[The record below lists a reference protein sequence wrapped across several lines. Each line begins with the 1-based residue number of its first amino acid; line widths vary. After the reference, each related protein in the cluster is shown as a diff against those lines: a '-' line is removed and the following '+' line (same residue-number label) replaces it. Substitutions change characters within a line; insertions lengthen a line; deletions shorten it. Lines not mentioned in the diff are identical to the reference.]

1 MTRRPGFALGIGAT
15 TWLLAAAAV
24 PPAPGNL
31 GANGAGGSA
40 NTCLACHA
48 GIEAMHPWFEL
59 SCVDCHGGDATA
71 SEKERA
77 HVQPSQPVP
86 RDERVLPRNW
96 DLPYLRFLNPT
107 NLRVAGEVCGDCHG
121 DLVSHLEKS
130 LHGTTTGHLSDGFY
144 EHGLSR
150 KKHPNYSVFPVQDD
164 DGDIGPHALAATVQV
179 PGFTPRD
186 RTKIETHY
194 ADLPRKACMQCH
206 LWSEGRAVDG
216 RLGLDGDYRGEG
228 CAACHVTYDDDGRS
242 RSRDPTVDKTE
253 PGHPREHRLTS
264 RIPTSTCTRCH
275 YGDAS
280 IGLNFRGMAQLVPGQ
295 PAGPEV
301 PGTTSTLL
309 NGTFY
314 IQDRDLTPPDVH
326 HARGMHCIDCHTLA
340 DTMGDGDIYP
350 NMDFAVEVEC
360 SSCHGTI
367 ERPSD
372 LTTSRGR
379 RVPNLRRE
387 GNRFWLVSKVTGR
400 RHPVKQARD
409 VVDRAHADYN
419 PRAAAAMTPEHARLE
434 CYTCHSGWNPNFF
447 GFHFDRNEQF
457 TQLDLISGQR
467 TPGRV
472 TTQEKVFAT
481 FSQLRLGWNHE
492 GMVAPY
498 MVGFSTIGSA
508 HGKDGETVLHQAA
521 PRTAAGLS
529 GVTLIPHQVH
539 TTRPEAR
546 SCVECHRNPVAF
558 GLGSTNF
565 RLTRAFGFGI
575 NAGGLWTV
583 AIDHKTPAR
592 TMPVADLALP
602 GTPAALA
609 LVSDPV
615 GMEATHA
622 IVACSDGALR
632 TVSLKNPSVPKL
644 AGMARQAVADPRRM
658 LAQGDLLY
666 VADGAAG
673 VQIFDIA
680 KPERPRAVG
689 ALATTEARGLALAYP
704 WLLIADGP
712 GGLVIADVA
721 EPARPR
727 VLATVD
733 LNAESGQPNDAFDVA
748 TLFQFS
754 RPRADGKDGITRT
767 RARHLAFVAC
777 GLDGV
782 RIVDFTEPGQPL
794 LLHNRA
800 AQGAF
805 RFDRGDVRGLAVNT
819 MFDLGSQGGGL
830 KSQERDYLYVFAEV
844 GNDDNRQQ
852 QLRVV
857 DVSDPLAPRAVPRAS
872 PRIYGGTGQVRVVR
886 LYNAPFLQQFA
897 LAPGAGGVGTLV
909 DASKPATGAQVA
921 AVWDGV
927 PGLRDF
933 ALEEFAFDRLVDEQ
947 GRWLKD
953 ISHEGCRYVTRDE
966 LLRILRAPVPVA
978 TDPTGR
984 YGEVRQERRTRS
996 DR

>member
-1 MTRRPGFALGIGAT
+1 VVGLLTAALAAV
-15 TWLLAAAAV
+15 LLAPMPAPSARGRSGAAAAEV
-24 PPAPGNL
+24 Q
-31 GANGAGGSA
+31 NG
-40 NTCLACHA
+40 CVDCHA

-59 SCVDCHGGDATA
+59 SCTDCHGGDASA
-71 SEKERA
+71 RDKERA
-77 HVQPSQPVP
+77 HVPPTQPVP
-86 RDERVLPRNW
+86 RDERVLPRNH
-96 DLPYLRFLNPT
+96 DLPYLRFVNPS
-107 NLRVAGEVCGDCHG
+107 NLRVADQVCGDCHG

-144 EHGLSR
+144 EHGIS
-150 KKHPNYSVFPVQDD
+150 KQKHPNFSIFPVQDR
-164 DGDIGPHALAATVQV
+164 DGRVGPNAIAATVQV
-179 PGFTPRD
+179 PGFQARARD
-186 RTKIETHY
+186 RIDTHY

-206 LWSEGRAVDG
+206 LWSEGRAIDG

-242 RSRDPTVDKTE
+242 RSGDPTIDKAE

-280 IGLNFRGMAQLVPGQ
+280 IGLNYRGMAQLVPGQ

-301 PGTTSTLL
+301 PGTTATLL

-314 IQDRDLTPPDVH
+314 IQDPDLTPPDVH

-340 DTMGDGDIYP
+340 DTMGDGDIHP
-350 NMDFAVEVEC
+350 NMDFAVEIEC
-360 SSCHGTI
+360 TSCHGTI
-367 ERPSD
+367 DRPSD
-372 LTTSRGR
+372 LMTSRGR
-379 RVPNLRRE
+379 RVPNLHRDAQQQY
-387 GNRFWLVSKVTGR
+387 WLISKVTGR

-409 VVDRAHADYN
+409 VVDRTHPHFNA
-419 PRAAAAMTPEHARLE
+419 RAAAAMTLQHQRLE

-508 HGKDGETVLHQAA
+508 HDKDGQTVLHQSV
-521 PRTAAGLS
+521 PITASGLS
-529 GVTLIPHQVH
+529 GVSLIPHQVH

-546 SCVECHRNPVAF
+546 TCVECHRNPVAL
-558 GLGSTNF
+558 GLGSANF
-565 RLTRAFGFGI
+565 RLARAFAF
-575 NAGGLWTV
+575 AVDAAGLWTI
-583 AIDHKTPAR
+583 AIDPKTPAR
-592 TMPVADLALP
+592 TMPVADLPLP
-602 GTPAALA
+602 GRPRALA
-609 LVSDPV
+609 LVADPAR
-615 GMEATHA
+615 MDATHA
-622 IVACSDGALR
+622 LVAGDDGVLR
-632 TVSLKNPSVPKL
+632 TVSLRNPVAPRLAASSKKL
-644 AGMARQAVADPRRM
+644 LLDPRRM
-658 LAQGDLLY
+658 LAQGDRLY

-673 VQIFDIA
+673 VQIFDLA
-680 KPERPRAVG
+680 DPERPKPLGV
-689 ALATTEARGLALAYP
+689 LPTVEARGLALAYP
-704 WLLIADGP
+704 WLLVADGP

-721 EPARPR
+721 DPAAPR

-733 LNAESGQPNDAFDVA
+733 LNGESGQPNDAVDVT

-754 RPRADGKDGITRT
+754 RPRAAGKDRITRT
-767 RARHLAFVAC
+767 RPRHLAFVAC
-777 GLDGV
+777 GLDGL

-794 LLHNRA
+794 LLHGRSADRA
-800 AQGAF
+800 L
-805 RFDRGDVRGLAVNT
+805 RFDRGDVRGVAINT

-830 KSQERDYLYVFAEV
+830 KSQERDHLYAYAEV
-844 GNDDNRQQ
+844 GRDGDRQQ
-852 QLRVV
+852 QLRVF
-857 DVSDPLAPRAVPRAS
+857 DVTDPLQPRPVPRAS

-886 LYNAPFLQQFA
+886 IYNAPFLQQFA
-897 LAPGAGGVGTLV
+897 LAPGAGGAGTLV
-909 DASKPATGAQVA
+909 DVSRPATGAQVA
-921 AVWDGV
+921 AVWDGIN
-927 PGLRDF
+927 GLRDF
-933 ALEEFAFDRLVDEQ
+933 ALEEFAFDRLVDEN

-953 ISHEGCRYVTRDE
+953 ISHANCRYLTRDE
-966 LLRILRAPVPVA
+966 LLAVLRAPVPVVA
-978 TDPTGR
+978 DPTGR
-984 YGEVRQERRTRS
+984 YGELRSPPPRRE